1 RNPGEAGTS
10 RDRTEAMA
18 LCRKLT
24 ALEKQAGATPAGAV
38 YTLPTQK
45 QWDDFLA
52 DARFDDAVTSRSAFL
67 SSTAE
72 VGSTHAPNQ
81 YGLFDVLGNVW
92 EWCQDG
98 AAPQEKVLKG

>member
-1 RNPGEAGTS
+1 
-10 RDRTEAMA
+10 M
-18 LCRKLT
+18 
-24 ALEKQAGATPAGAV
+24 
-38 YTLPTQK
+38 
-45 QWDDFLA
+45 
-52 DARFDDAVTSRSAFL
+52 TSRSAFL

-98 AAPQEKVLKG
+98 AAPQEKVLKGGAYNSRTTENFKPLRETTPRSCPPETKSPDAGFRCVVAAP